1 MNSKL
6 YFKMRYILKN
16 KIIIVKILY
25 QMKISRKNLKNEFLK
40 KIIKSINEC

>member
-1 MNSKL
+1 
-6 YFKMRYILKN
+6 MRYILKN

>member
-1 MNSKL
+1 
-6 YFKMRYILKN
+6 MRYILKN

-40 KIIKSINEC
+40 K

>member
-16 KIIIVKILY
+16 RIIIVKILY

>member
-1 MNSKL
+1 
-6 YFKMRYILKN
+6 MRDILKN
-16 KIIIVKILY
+16 KVIIVKILY